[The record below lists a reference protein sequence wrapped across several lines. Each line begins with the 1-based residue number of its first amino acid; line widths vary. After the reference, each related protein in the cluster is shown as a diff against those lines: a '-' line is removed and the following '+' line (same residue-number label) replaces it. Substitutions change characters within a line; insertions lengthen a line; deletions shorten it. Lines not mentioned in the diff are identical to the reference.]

1 MGFRLLIGARPKQHK
16 TGALTALANAGYT
29 LRYVNHDDNTEP
41 LFAYTR
47 KECHRN
53 IQVVDA
59 VDEMRVSK
67 EGNIVSTGAQG
78 LKSWSTLMSSMD
90 RWPVDGSD
98 PAKWTKR
105 DVLVI
110 DSLTELAKGLAR
122 RQQAMEGRELKR
134 YSWTDYD
141 RVQKQIDAL
150 LVLLKGR
157 LTNASLIVIC
167 HLQVIGPD
175 FSTGDT
181 EDEALRDEILRQK
194 LRGADNIPWQLAP
207 ISFGKA
213 QAKTLAAHFGGA
225 VYCKTIDGRGRVL
238 MTVPDDGFDA
248 GVPVSGIAKELPV
261 ATGLA
266 TIFDAIVGGVK
277 PAAAAAKPAAA
288 RPVVPARPAVGGG
301 KR

>member
-1 MGFRLLIGARPKQHK
+1 MGFRLLLGGRPKSAK
-16 TGALTALANAGYT
+16 TGALAALANAGYT

-53 IQVVDA
+53 IQVLDA

-67 EGNIVSTGAQG
+67 DGNIVSTGAQG
-78 LKSWSTLMSSMD
+78 LKSWSTLMNAMD
-90 RWPVDGSD
+90 RWPIDGSD

-105 DVLVI
+105 DILI
-110 DSLTELAKGLAR
+110 DDSLTELAKGLAR

-150 LVLLKGR
+150 LVLLKQR
-157 LTNASLIVIC
+157 LGSASLIVIA

-213 QAKTLAAHFGGA
+213 QAKTLAAHFSA
-225 VYCKTIDGRGRVL
+225 CIYAKSVEGRGRRL
-238 MTVPDDGFDA
+238 FLAPEDGFDA
-248 GVPVSGIAKELPV
+248 GVPVPGLPKDLDV
-261 ATGLA
+261 ETGLA
-266 TIFDAIVGGVK
+266 KVFDAVLGVK
-277 PAAAAAKPAAA
+277 PAAAAAKPAT
-288 RPVVPARPAVGGG
+288 ARPAAPIRPAAGGV

>member
-1 MGFRLLIGARPKQHK
+1 MGFRLLLGGRPKSAK
-16 TGALTALANAGYT
+16 TGALAALANAGYMI
-29 LRYVNHDDNTEP
+29 RYVNHDDNAEP
-41 LFAYTR
+41 LFAYSR
-47 KECHRN
+47 KDAHRN
-53 IQVVDA
+53 IQVLDA
-59 VDEMRVSK
+59 IDDMRVTK
-67 EGNIVSTGAQG
+67 EGDIVSTGRQG
-78 LKSWSTLMSSMD
+78 LKSWNTLMNAMD

-105 DVLVI
+105 DVLCI

-157 LTNASLIVIC
+157 LVNASLIVIA

-213 QAKTLAAHFGGA
+213 QARTLAGHFLGTL
-225 VYCKTIDGRGRVL
+225 YCKSVDGRGRVIC
-238 MTVPDDGFDA
+238 TTPEDGFDA
-248 GVPVSGIAKELPV
+248 GVPIPGLPKELPV

-266 TIFDAIVGGVK
+266 TVFDAITGGSAK
-277 PAAAAAKPAAA
+277 TPMAKPVA
-288 RPVVPARPAVGGG
+288 PARPAAPV

>member
-1 MGFRLLIGARPKQHK
+1 MGFRLLLGARPKQHK
-16 TGALTALANAGYT
+16 TGALAALANAGYT

-41 LFAYTR
+41 LFAFSR
-47 KECHRN
+47 KDAHRN
-53 IQVVDA
+53 IQVLDA
-59 VDEMRVSK
+59 IDEMRVSK

-78 LKSWSTLMSSMD
+78 LKSWNTLMSAMD

-105 DVLVI
+105 DVLCI

-157 LTNASLIVIC
+157 LVNASLIVIA

-213 QAKTLAAHFGGA
+213 QAKTLAGHFSGSL
-225 VYCKTIDGRGRVL
+225 YCKTIDGRGRVIC
-238 MTVPDDGFDA
+238 TVPEDGFDA
-248 GVPVSGIAKELPV
+248 GVPISGLPKELPV

-266 TIFDAIVGGVK
+266 TVFDAITGGAGVGK
-277 PAAAAAKPAAA
+277 TAAA
-288 RPVVPARPAVGGG
+288 RPAAAPRPAVPV